1 MSRRRRFGWM
11 VGSGLLV
18 VGVLVMIVFFSQVG
32 GGSHSSQLPGVVF
45 VGRNLVATVEVLAKT
60 AEVDYAGGTRASV
73 LEVEVQEVH
82 WVGQPE
88 PSLVETPEVTP
99 GDRFEA
105 LAPPGYDYRVGE
117 TYAAS
122 FSYHGSYS
130 AVSWWLAEGIAA
142 DGRVV
147 TNEDDPEAV
156 QALFST
162 MDASDGDV
170 DPPGEFLAELAAE
183 WEVRLNARDQGVPF
197 EARPLGPLLRVMFT
211 EAGMIPE
218 GSQDGPAGPPDFVD
232 LPPEQRVFPSDFSD
246 APEMLAQ
253 AEQALGLTWVPL
265 EAMILHDGAIGD
277 SPSLALW
284 FPGVGRTA
292 EFFIDSDTG
301 VTIVSSLV
309 PKGKGFEIVGF
320 PPAAAEEGLRT
331 WNRTI
336 ARVVARERQPDGL
349 YLVIDVRGDTPTVK
363 SLLEDQYFQLVLDMQ
378 NVLGGGVTGGESGA
392 G

>member
-1 MSRRRRFGWM
+1 MTRRRRFGWM
-11 VGSGLLV
+11 VVSGLLA
-18 VGVLVMIVFFSQVG
+18 VGVLVTTVVS
-32 GGSHSSQLPGVVF
+32 GSVDSGPRSSQPPGVVF

-73 LEVEVQEVH
+73 LEVEVKEVH
-82 WVGQPE
+82 WVGHPE
-88 PSLVETPEVTP
+88 PSLVETPEVIP
-99 GDRFEA
+99 GDRFEV
-105 LAPPGYDYRVGE
+105 LAPPGYNYRVGE
-117 TYAAS
+117 NYAAS

-130 AVSWWLAEGIAA
+130 AISWWLAEGIAA

-156 QALFST
+156 QALFSK

-170 DPPGEFLAELAAE
+170 DPPGKFLAELAAE
-183 WEVRLNARDQGVPF
+183 WEVRLNARDRGIPF
-197 EARPLGPLLRVMFT
+197 EARPLGPLLRLMFT

-218 GSQDGPAGPPDFVD
+218 GTLDSSAGPPDFID
-232 LPPEQRVFPSDFSD
+232 LLPEQRVFPSDFSD
-246 APEMLAQ
+246 APEMLAR

-301 VTIVSSLV
+301 VTIISSLA

-320 PPAAAEEGLRT
+320 PSAAADESFRT

-378 NVLGGGVTGGESGA
+378 DVLGGGVTGGET
-392 G
+392 

>member
-1 MSRRRRFGWM
+1 MSHKRRFGWT
-11 VGSGLLV
+11 V
-18 VGVLVMIVFFSQVG
+18 VGGVVGLGILVMIVALSPVG
-32 GGSHSSQLPGVVF
+32 RGARSSQWPGVVF
-45 VGRNLVATVEVLAKT
+45 VGRNLVATVKVLAKT

-88 PSLVETPEVTP
+88 PSLVETPEVAP

-105 LAPPGYDYRVGE
+105 LSPPGYDYRVGE

-130 AVSWWLAEGIAA
+130 TVSWWLAEGIAV

-147 TNEDDPEAV
+147 TSEDDPEAV

-162 MDASDGDV
+162 MDASDGDI

-183 WEVRLNARDQGVPF
+183 WEAWLNARDRGVPVA
-197 EARPLGPLLRVMFT
+197 ARPLGPLLRAMFT
-211 EAGMIPE
+211 EAGMIPD
-218 GSQDGPAGPPDFVD
+218 GSQDGPGQPLDFVD

-246 APEMLAQ
+246 APEMLAR
-253 AEQALGLTWVPL
+253 AEQAFGITWVPL
-265 EAMILHDGAIGD
+265 EAMILHDGTIGD

-309 PKGKGFEIVGF
+309 PKGKGFEIVAF
-320 PPAAAEEGLRT
+320 PPTVAEDGLRT

-336 ARVVARERQPDGL
+336 ARVVAQERQPDGL
-349 YLVIDVRGDTPTVK
+349 YLVIDVRGDTPTVE

-378 NVLGGGVTGGESGA
+378 NVLDGGVTGG
-392 G
+392 